1 MSLLLHVTD
10 YLLQLMEAMPRQSSP
25 IALFRRLFSCSRTTI
40 SMRFSRLWSRNRRF
54 SSFPAPRPHGLLWV
68 LLPHE
73 AAPLREDEPYGTF
86 TALRTIRLCRRFDD
100 ADAVRSLPLALACAN
115 SAEILFAS
123 SSSMASASEDAN
135 ADGGKRRRLGEA
147 CLVVVVGACFAFVCC
162 CVVSWA
168 EEDSPTQKS
177 GKSGNPG
184 TPPPLALLLL
194 GVIVVDAS
202 PGPCDSDVAVYRPRW
217 SFFGSA
223 KLYHGA
229 STVAGPMV
237 RLAVAARESSSSTTD
252 DEEEDEVAAPSAA
265 AGDVGGG
272 AGDGFSGRSWWGTGT
287 CAAAVVQPPS
297 MSIVCCRF
305 ACV

>member
-1 MSLLLHVTD
+1 MALLLHVTD
-10 YLLQLMEAMPRQSSP
+10 YLLQLMEAMPRQRSP

-54 SSFPAPRPHGLLWV
+54 SSFPAPRPQGLLWV

-86 TALRTIRLCRRFDD
+86 TALRTIRLCRRFD

-115 SAEILFAS
+115 SVEILFAS

-135 ADGGKRRRLGEA
+135 ADDGKRRRLGEA
-147 CLVVVVGACFAFVCC
+147 CRGVGACFAFACC
-162 CVVSWA
+162 CLISWA

-194 GVIVVDAS
+194 SVIVFDAS
-202 PGPCDSDVAVYRPRW
+202 PGPCDSDAVAVYRPRW

-237 RLAVAARESSSSTTD
+237 RLAVAARESSSSTAA
-252 DEEEDEVAAPSAA
+252 EHEEDDVAAAAAAA